1 MGVFVGIVV
10 GILLLLVGLHF
21 RRRLRGRPRT
31 MPGRWAARNGYI
43 YRRDPRV
50 HLFVQG
56 PPFDRGEGVI
66 ERVLLVG
73 SCAGRPSLITHFGWH
88 YGHFGD
94 VGGSCVAL
102 VLQLPGEVAP
112 LQVERH
118 GGEGDEF
125 DDVYRVDCDNAEL
138 YERVVGPRL
147 RRAMMAGAPHERV
160 NLRLD
165 GDALIVWLD
174 EELVRARQLETVHDM
189 ATELY
194 RLIPRGVL
202 AEGMVVDPV
211 PVRPRP
217 ESLQVIDIHG
227 RRGEAWETPV
237 RDGADEVSVSLLVEA
252 GWPRLSIVAYE
263 WMADHY
269 NATSFD
275 KPDPSAHPLVDIMFA
290 VRSTDDNF
298 RRQVLADLAGWL
310 PLDDRTRRCGLL
322 LEADPPPDDDE
333 ETPPVGRITAYTPG
347 QLADDEL
354 VSLLADVVH
363 EVGQRLTEQSYRY
376 RRMKLP
382 LVDLPQQV

>member
-10 GILLLLVGLHF
+10 GILLLVAAVHL

-31 MPGRWAARNGYI
+31 MPGRWAVRNGYI
-43 YRRDPRV
+43 YRRDARV

-56 PPFDRGEGVI
+56 PPFDRGEGAI

-88 YGHFGD
+88 DAEGD
-94 VGGSCVAL
+94 GACVAL

-112 LQVERH
+112 LQVEWL
-118 GGEGDEF
+118 GGDGEEF
-125 DDVYRVDCDNAEL
+125 DDVYRVECDNPAL
-138 YERVVGPRL
+138 LERVVGPRL
-147 RRAMMAGAPHERV
+147 RRAMMTGGPRERV
-160 NLRLD
+160 NFRLD
-165 GDALIVWLD
+165 GDAMVVWLD
-174 EELVRARQLETVHDM
+174 GELVSARQLETVHDR

-194 RLIPRGVL
+194 RSIPRGVL

-217 ESLQVIDIHG
+217 ESLRRIDIHG
-227 RRGEAWETPV
+227 RHGEAWQTPV
-237 RDGADEVSVSLLVEA
+237 RDGADEVSVTLLVEA
-252 GWPRLSIVAYE
+252 AWPRLSIVAYE

-290 VRSTDDNF
+290 VRSTDDTF
-298 RRQVLADLAGWL
+298 RRQVLADLADWL

-322 LEADPPPDDDE
+322 LESDPPDEDD

-347 QLADDEL
+347 QLDDEEL
-354 VSLLADVVH
+354 VGLLADVVH
-363 EVGQRLTEQSYRY
+363 EVGQRLSQQSYRY